1 MKKIMILSLSVLFL
15 LVGCGKK
22 EEIKEPNK
30 DIEANENE
38 ISDKVLDDF
47 SFTNT
52 SIVKENGVSTITIQ
66 VTNNSNEDKNI
77 EQFKIIIKNK
87 DGEVVKQTIGY
98 IGGIIKS
105 KETKTIIT
113 SIALDLTDAYDIEYS
128 Y

>member
-15 LVGCGKK
+15 LAGCGKK
-22 EEIKEPNK
+22 EEFKEPNK

-66 VTNNSNEDKNI
+66 VTNNSNEDKNV

-98 IGGIIKS
+98 IGGVIKS

>member
-1 MKKIMILSLSVLFL
+1 MKKVMILSLTTLFL

-22 EEIKEPNK
+22 EEIKEPSK
-30 DIEANENE
+30 DIETNENE

-52 SIVKENGVSTITIQ
+52 SIVKENGVSTITTQ
-66 VTNNSNEDKNI
+66 VTNNSGEDKNI

-98 IGGIIKS
+98 IGGVIKS

-113 SIALDLTDAYDIEYS
+113 SIALDLSDVYDIEYS

>member
-1 MKKIMILSLSVLFL
+1 MKKIMILSLSMLFL

-30 DIEANENE
+30 DIETNENE

-52 SIVKENGVSTITIQ
+52 NIVKENGVSTITIQ

-98 IGGIIKS
+98 IGGVIKS

-113 SIALDLTDAYDIEYS
+113 SIALDLSDVYDIEYS

>member
-98 IGGIIKS
+98 IGGVIKS

>member
-1 MKKIMILSLSVLFL
+1 MKKIMILSLSMLFL

-30 DIEANENE
+30 DIETNENE

-52 SIVKENGVSTITIQ
+52 SIVKENGVSTITTQ
-66 VTNNSNEDKNI
+66 VTNNSGEDKNI

-98 IGGIIKS
+98 IGGVIKS

-113 SIALDLTDAYDIEYS
+113 SIALDLSDVYDIEYS

>member
-1 MKKIMILSLSVLFL
+1 MKKIMILSLSMLFL

-30 DIEANENE
+30 DIETNENE

-98 IGGIIKS
+98 IGGVIKS

>member
-22 EEIKEPNK
+22 EEFKEPNK
-30 DIEANENE
+30 DIETTENQ
-38 ISDKVLDDF
+38 ISDKVLDVF
-47 SFTNT
+47 SFENA
-52 SIVKENGVSTITIQ
+52 SIVKENGSSTITVQ
-66 VTNNSNEDKNI
+66 VTNNSDEDKNV

-98 IGGIIKS
+98 IGGVIKS

-113 SIALDLTDAYDIEYS
+113 SIVLDLSDVYDIEYS

>member
-30 DIEANENE
+30 DIETNENE

-66 VTNNSNEDKNI
+66 VTNNSNEDKNV

>member
-1 MKKIMILSLSVLFL
+1 MKKIMILSLSMLFL

-98 IGGIIKS
+98 IGGVIKS